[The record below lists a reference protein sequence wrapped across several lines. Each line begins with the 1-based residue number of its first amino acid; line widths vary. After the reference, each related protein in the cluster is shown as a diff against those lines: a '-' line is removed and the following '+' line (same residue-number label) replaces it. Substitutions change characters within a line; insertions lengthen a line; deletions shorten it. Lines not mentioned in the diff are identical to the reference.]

1 MAGQEEYTMA
11 IKAIVTPAPAPEVGT
26 DVLTALRSIQAP
38 EVFVPTSHI
47 KIGSGEKITI
57 QTGGELVVNG
67 TLSGV
72 NLGTGS
78 GSGGGATN
86 LDQLTDVAT
95 SNVAA
100 GDVLKYNGTNFVNTA
115 ESTPQLSI
123 GNLTDVTSANYAD
136 NSVLQFD
143 SASASWVSRSEVDFI
158 EGHIDGGVADST
170 FDISLNIDGGS
181 A

>member
-1 MAGQEEYTMA
+1 MEEQEVFSMA
-11 IKAIVTPAPAPEVGT
+11 IRAIVTPAAPPEVGT
-26 DVLTALRSIQAP
+26 DVLTALRNIQAP

-47 KIGSGEKITI
+47 QIGNGEKITI

-100 GDVLKYNGTNFVNTA
+100 GHVLKYNGTNFVNTA

-143 SASASWVSRSEVDFI
+143 SASESWVSRSEVDFI
-158 EGHIDGGVADST
+158 EGHIDGGVANST